1 MQRADGW
8 MPAML
13 KTAKR
18 SALFLRYSLA
28 TIKICVSAEW
38 RLTAIIRH
46 SKRHAK
52 RCVKT
57 LREKH
62 TFARNLLDT
71 MATTEQL
78 LLETEQHIKDFF
90 AAHLAPSYVF
100 HDPDHTAQT
109 VAAAKV
115 IGEGF
120 RLEDRDMLVLLLA
133 TWFHDTGYVEG
144 SNDHEERSCANAESF
159 LREKVSRTEMAS
171 VLSCIRA
178 TKVPQLPTTL
188 LEQIIC
194 DADLSHLGMD
204 TYWDRNGRLRQ
215 EFVLTRSSV
224 LSDQE
229 WVDFEL
235 NFMLTHE
242 YHTVVAQELFN
253 KRKAKHIQLLLKQK
267 RRLNPHE
274 APKVDEI
281 SILDEKE
288 KNGNISKSLRDS
300 ENDLKMARFGRGVET
315 MYRTTYRTHTNL
327 SSMADS
333 KANIMLSVNAIVI
346 SILVS
351 NLLPKLIEGFSI
363 KLLIPVV
370 LLTASCLGS
379 MVFATLST
387 RPKVTEGKVT
397 REAIKQ
403 RKANLLFFGN
413 FYNMTLDEFQ
423 WGVNEMLSD
432 PEFLYSSMSRDLY
445 FLGIVLAKKYQY
457 LIICYNIF
465 MYGLIISMLAFGVSF
480 AF

>member
-1 MQRADGW
+1 M
-8 MPAML
+8 
-13 KTAKR
+13 
-18 SALFLRYSLA
+18 
-28 TIKICVSAEW
+28 
-38 RLTAIIRH
+38 TAIIRY
-46 SKRHAK
+46 SKRHAE

-71 MATTEQL
+71 MTTAEQL
-78 LLETEQHIKDFF
+78 LIETEQHIKDFF
-90 AAHLAPSYVF
+90 AAQLAPSYVF
-100 HDPDHTAQT
+100 HDHEHTVQT

-115 IGEGF
+115 IGDGF
-120 RLEDRDMLVLLLA
+120 RLNERDMLVLLLA
-133 TWFHDTGYVEG
+133 TWFHDTGYVLG
-144 SNDHEERSCANAESF
+144 STDHEERGCANAESF
-159 LREKVSRTEMAS
+159 LSGKISGTDLTDVFG
-171 VLSCIRA
+171 CIRA
-178 TKVPQLPTTL
+178 TKVPQVPTSL

-204 TYWDRNGRLRQ
+204 TYWERNGRLRQ
-215 EFVLTRSSV
+215 EFVLTRNSV
-224 LSDQE
+224 LSDPE
-229 WVDFEL
+229 WVDFEI

-242 YHTVVAQELFN
+242 YHTAVAQEMFN

-288 KNGNISKSLRDS
+288 KNGPISKSLRDS
-300 ENDLKMARFGRGVET
+300 ENDLKMARVGRGVET

-370 LLTASCLGS
+370 LLTATCLGS

-397 REAIKQ
+397 KEAIRQ